1 MGIHPKVA
9 WFLPFILLTSAAG
22 QRPEQVDSLVAEG
35 RYVEAYDEARRLAAS
50 EPGRAEAWFLLA
62 RMAARNENPEE
73 ARRAYEH
80 VLKLEPA
87 SIQALIGLGDLHQS
101 EERWAVATGYYRNAL
116 GVSSQLAAPHVGL
129 GNLYRKNGAWAKAVD
144 HYRAAV
150 ELNPKDIL
158 SSQYLDACR
167 QALAEEGRGVV
178 SRDTFLRLA
187 TRQAEVREQAK
198 SLAARG
204 FEVRKP
210 DGPPEALT
218 LPFRISFPR
227 DKSAIADLSDTGRKQ
242 LEEVASALQSPEWK
256 ARGPL
261 VVEGHACSCGP
272 AGFNLELGSK
282 RAEAIR
288 TYLVG
293 QGVLKPTEVKAASMG
308 ESNPIASSSAE
319 DLPHAACQRDE
330 AHTLNRR
337 VVVKEA
343 RGGRPVEVA
352 FSYRPKG
359 AREFRPL
366 TDGAVLHSKDE
377 VRVRMRSE
385 QPVHAYAFHHGSAG
399 DWAVLFP
406 NPDLSR
412 AASMKNPLAAG
423 RDYWIPGPSTGLPL
437 DSRPGTEE
445 TLVYISPG
453 ADPAI
458 EALAQQILRERVAAI
473 PAKLSPA
480 QPGTRKPQPPE
491 RPAEVDP
498 FANRPPREDTAP
510 AAQVPVARSEFE
522 VTIKN
527 RGFEGVKSSN
537 PGGVFLKVRSYASVK
552 FEHKP

>member
-1 MGIHPKVA
+1 MGTHPKVA
-9 WFLPFILLTSAAG
+9 WFLPLILLTSAAG
-22 QRPEQVDSLVAEG
+22 QRLERVDSLAAEG
-35 RYVEAYDEARRLAAS
+35 RYVEAFDEARHLAAS
-50 EPGRAEAWFLLA
+50 EPGRVEVWFLLA

-80 VLKLEPA
+80 VLKLQPA
-87 SIQALIGLGDLHQS
+87 SIEALVGLGDLHQS
-101 EERWAVATGYYRNAL
+101 EERWAVATGYYRQAL
-116 GVSSQLAAPHVGL
+116 GVSSRLAAPHAGL
-129 GNLYRKNGAWAKAVD
+129 GDLYRKNGAWAKAVD
-144 HYRAAV
+144 HYGAAV

-256 ARGPL
+256 ARKPV

-272 AGFNLELGSK
+272 AGFNLQLGKK

-288 TYLVG
+288 AYLIAK
-293 QGVLKPTEVKAASMG
+293 GVLKPAEVRATSMG
-308 ESNPIASSSAE
+308 ESNPVASGPAG
-319 DLPHAACQRDE
+319 DLPYEACQRDE

-337 VVVKEA
+337 VVVKEV
-343 RGGRPVEVA
+343 RGGRPVEVT

-366 TDGAVLHSKDE
+366 TGGALLHSKDE

-406 NPDLSR
+406 NPDISR

-423 RDYWIPGPSTGLPL
+423 QDYWIPGPSTGLPL
-437 DSRPGTEE
+437 DSQPGTEE

-453 ADPAI
+453 PDPAI
-458 EALAQQILRERVAAI
+458 EALAQQILRERVVPIPTKPSAA
-473 PAKLSPA
+473 K
-480 QPGTRKPQPPE
+480 PGPRKTQPPE
-491 RPAEVDP
+491 RPAAADP
-498 FANRPPREDTAP
+498 FADLPPREDTPP
-510 AAQVPVARSEFE
+510 AVQAPVAKSEFE
-522 VTIKN
+522 VTIKT
-527 RGFEGVKSSN
+527 RGLEGVKTSN